1 MIILNYLSFQQILWL
16 VPILF
21 AIQVIFFFLVSPKL
35 GEYFKT
41 PQINIKNYRKNNR
54 EGFKMTATTA
64 EPPSPEIWLI
74 LSLGLSILSPYRRN
88 FASLRDLPI

>member
-21 AIQVIFFFLVSPKL
+21 AIQIIFFILVSPKL

-64 EPPSPEIWLI
+64 EPPPLEIWLI
-74 LSLGLSILSPYRRN
+74 LSLGLTILSPYY
-88 FASLRDLPI
+88 RDFISFINLPI